1 MTSKDDCIRKYAEY
15 KATHEAIPKKK
26 DFFMFAGIH
35 ERQLTALF
43 GRDAYSKL
51 QRECGD
57 EANKLDLE
65 RTPRETIMQQY
76 GDLALELGMLPN
88 SSD

>member
-1 MTSKDDCIRKYAEY
+1 MTSKDDCVRKYAEY
-15 KATHEAIPKKK
+15 KTIHEAIPKKK
-26 DFFMFAGIH
+26 DFFKFAGIH

-57 EANKLDLE
+57 EANKR
-65 RTPRETIMQQY
+65 RTGRRQFQQFFVA
-76 GDLALELGMLPN
+76 GRFLSQQGKEDG
-88 SSD
+88 